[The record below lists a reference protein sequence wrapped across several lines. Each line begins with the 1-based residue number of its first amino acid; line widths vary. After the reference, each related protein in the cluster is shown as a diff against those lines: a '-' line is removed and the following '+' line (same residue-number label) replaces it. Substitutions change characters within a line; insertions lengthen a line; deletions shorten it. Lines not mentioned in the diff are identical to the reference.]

1 MIWRVKRFFRKLKR
15 VWDFI
20 PIIWKGDDYDYQ
32 YSIDLFKYQLDRTAD
47 YIQDRGFI
55 SDADNVASRIRTAT
69 RLIEKVY
76 EEEYDCE
83 YQDKM
88 REMYGENV
96 LNWVFIDTGKGDGS
110 SYMNYEFEKWDNAEE
125 VQRMMNKLFLESKA
139 KQDRAH
145 KLVWKFIEHNIKQW
159 WD

>member
-55 SDADNVASRIRTAT
+55 SDADDVASEIRTAT
-69 RLIEKVY
+69 RLMEMVYDDEYVSEAWAYEGDKLKQAIEK
-76 EEEYDCE
+76 
-83 YQDKM
+83 QDK
-88 REMYGENV
+88 
-96 LNWVFIDTGKGDGS
+96 
-110 SYMNYEFEKWDNAEE
+110 AE
-125 VQRMMNKLFLESKA
+125 RIL
-139 KQDRAH
+139 
-145 KLVWKFIEHNIKQW
+145 WKFIGHNIRKW